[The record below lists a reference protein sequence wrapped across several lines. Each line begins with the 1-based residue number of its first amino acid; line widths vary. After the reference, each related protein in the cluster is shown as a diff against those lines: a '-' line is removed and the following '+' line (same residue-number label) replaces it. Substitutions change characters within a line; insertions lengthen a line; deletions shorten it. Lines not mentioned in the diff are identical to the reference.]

1 MHRMPENAPPSQ
13 FPPTRGSVNSREM
26 RRLTLILVG
35 SIVVLDAAVIG
46 IYYGFHIP
54 ERPMK
59 TQESF
64 VAVWVVLT
72 LLLVTTQMKKIRKL
86 RRAR

>member
-1 MHRMPENAPPSQ
+1 MADITPQQQ
-13 FPPTRGSVNSREM
+13 FPPTRGSQNSREM
-26 RRLTLILVG
+26 RRLMLILVG

-46 IYYGFHIP
+46 VYYGFHIP

-64 VAVWVVLT
+64 IAVWVVLT

-86 RRAR
+86 RRRST